1 MNSKESI
8 LDLQQINNLNEEES
22 KLFYHLLSAAQNSDS
37 LDPIKNLYLVDYDE
51 IPVSI
56 DEFLENDYYLG
67 KVYNNGKNIYPYW
80 RNFLH
85 NFFHNNPDKAF
96 EVALTG
102 AIGVGKTTIA
112 SIALMYLMYKTLC
125 LKDPQKFYGLSA
137 NSPIVF
143 VVMNLTLELA
153 YSGLYSLM
161 VEAMRLSPWFCERVD
176 IRGKYEFSISF
187 PKNISLMAGS
197 QTTHTIGKNVLGAVL
212 DEVNFSNAPKGSKN
226 SVMDMYRN
234 IRRRLE
240 SRFLRAGRMP
250 GILMMVSSK
259 NTELDFLEQYVQSI
273 KHLKTTWVVDEP
285 VYNIKPPETY
295 VGEKFK
301 VAVGDKTKES
311 FIPNE
316 LDDINDLIEKG
327 YQIIE
332 VPIEYRAA
340 FEGDINEAL
349 KDISGI
355 SAVSTSKLIPYAG
368 RIDLCFDGN
377 KKSPFFVEQIELGL
391 DSIEDI
397 KDYLDDI
404 RLLKRDLGKPRFAH
418 IDIGLKGDRLGLA
431 VVHNSKSITIDRY
444 TVSGAIDKVSESV
457 YEVDL
462 MIAIKALPGSEI
474 PLFKVREFLLWLK
487 SSIGYNFKKITFDGF
502 QSADSIQLL
511 KVSGFDT
518 GLLSVDRTD
527 IPYLNLRSCI
537 LDKRL
542 ESYYNSIVI
551 EELRDLEY
559 DRKAKKVDH
568 PIVKADNTP
577 GSKDLSDALCGAIYD
592 AQEYYTKRKG
602 GNKVAQ
608 STTINSALSAIQRIN
623 NIRKL
628 QQDNNSDDWIL

>member
-1 MNSKESI
+1 MNNLAHI
-8 LDLQQINNLNEEES
+8 PQINNLNEEES
-22 KLFYHLLSAAQNSDS
+22 KLFYALLSASSNSPS
-37 LDPIKNLYLVDYDE
+37 LDLSPIESLYKVDYDE

-85 NFFHNNPDKAF
+85 NFFHDNPDKAF

-112 SIALMYLMYKTLC
+112 SIALTYLIYKTLC

-153 YSGLYSLM
+153 YSGLYSLI
-161 VEAMRLSPWFCERVD
+161 VEAIKLSPWFCERVD
-176 IRGKYEFSISF
+176 IRGKYEFSITF
-187 PKNISLMAGS
+187 PKNVALMAGS

-240 SRFLRAGRMP
+240 SRFLKQGRMP

-259 NTELDFLEQYVQSI
+259 NTELDFLEQYIQSI
-273 KHLKTTWVVDEP
+273 KHQKTTWVVDEP

-311 FIPNE
+311 YLIKDT
-316 LDDINDLIEKG
+316 DDIDEILSRG
-327 YQIIE
+327 YRIIE
-332 VPIEYRAA
+332 VPIEYRVA
-340 FEGDINEAL
+340 FEQDINDAL
-349 KDISGI
+349 KDIAGI

-368 RIDLCFDGN
+368 RIDVCFDSHRR
-377 KKSPFFVEQIELGL
+377 SPFFTEEIQLGL
-391 DSIEDI
+391 DSV
-397 KDYLDDI
+397 DDI
-404 RLLKRDLGKPRFAH
+404 RDFLDDLSILKRDLNKPRFAH
-418 IDIGLKGDRLGLA
+418 VDIGLKGDRLGLSI
-431 VVHNSKSITIDRY
+431 VHSSKEITVDRY
-444 TVSGAIDKVSESV
+444 TDTGAIDKVSENV
-457 YEVDL
+457 YDIDL
-462 MIAIKALPGSEI
+462 MLGIRALPGSEI
-474 PLFKVREFLLWLK
+474 PLYKVREFLLWL
-487 SSIGYNFKKITFDGF
+487 SSCIGYKFKKITYDGF

-511 KVSGFDT
+511 QMSGLPS

-527 IPYLNLRSCI
+527 VPYLNLRACI
-537 LDKRL
+537 LEHRL
-542 ESYYNSIVI
+542 VGYYNSIVI

-568 PIVKADNTP
+568 PIVKYDGSP
-577 GSKDLSDALCGAIYD
+577 GSKDISDSLCGAVYN
-592 AQEYYTKRKG
+592 AQEFYSKQKG
-602 GNKVAQ
+602 NRITSNTNVNAAM
-608 STTINSALSAIQRIN
+608 SALQRLKN
-623 NIRKL
+623 LRKS
-628 QQDNNSDDWIL
+628 QMDSDDWILRD

>member
-1 MNSKESI
+1 MTSLAHI
-8 LDLQQINNLNEEES
+8 PQIKNLNEEES
-22 KLFYHLLSAAQNSDS
+22 KLFYTLLAASNSSSS
-37 LDPIKNLYLVDYDE
+37 LDLSPIERLYKVDYDE

-85 NFFHNNPDKAF
+85 NFFHDNPDKAF

-112 SIALMYLMYKTLC
+112 SIALTYLIYKTLC

-153 YSGLYSLM
+153 YSGLYSLI
-161 VEAMRLSPWFCERVD
+161 VEAIKLSPWFCERVD
-176 IRGKYEFSISF
+176 IRGKYEFSITF
-187 PKNISLMAGS
+187 PKNVALMAGS

-240 SRFLRAGRMP
+240 SRFLKQGRMP

-259 NTELDFLEQYVQSI
+259 NTELDFLEQYIQSI
-273 KHLKTTWVVDEP
+273 KHQKTTWVVDEP
-285 VYNIKPPETY
+285 VYNIKPAETY
-295 VGEKFK
+295 VGERFK

-311 FIPNE
+311 YLIKE
-316 LDDINDLIEKG
+316 DDNIDEVLERG
-327 YQIIE
+327 YRIIE
-332 VPIEYRAA
+332 VPIEYKVA
-340 FEGDINEAL
+340 FEQDINDAL
-349 KDISGI
+349 KDIAGI

-368 RIDLCFDGN
+368 RIDVCFDS
-377 KKSPFFVEQIELGL
+377 KRRSPFFEEEIQLGL

-397 KDYLDDI
+397 KDFLDDLSI
-404 RLLKRDLGKPRFAH
+404 LRKDLHKPRFAH

-431 VVHNSKSITIDRY
+431 IVHSDKSVTVDRY
-444 TVSGAIDKVSESV
+444 TATGAIDKISEQV
-457 YEVDL
+457 YNVDL
-462 MIAIKALPGSEI
+462 LLTIKAISGSEI
-474 PLFKVREFLLWLK
+474 PLFKVREFLLWL
-487 SSIGYNFKKITFDGF
+487 STYIGYKFKMISYDGF

-511 KVSGFDT
+511 KTLGLPA

-527 IPYLNLRSCI
+527 VPYLNLRSCI
-537 LDKRL
+537 LEQRL
-542 ESYYNSIVI
+542 VSYYNSIVI

-568 PIVKADNTP
+568 PITKYDGSP
-577 GSKDLSDALCGAIYD
+577 GSKDTSDALCGAVYN
-592 AQEYYTKRKG
+592 AQEYYSKQKG
-602 GNKVAQ
+602 THVSQNTTVNAAI
-608 STTINSALSAIQRIN
+608 STIQKIN
-623 NIRKL
+623 NLRKL
-628 QQDNNSDDWIL
+628 EREKENDWIL

>member
-1 MNSKESI
+1 MSNLSTI
-8 LDLQQINNLNEEES
+8 PQIKNLNEEER
-22 KLFYHLLSAAQNSDS
+22 KLFYALLSASNTSSS
-37 LDPIKNLYLVDYDE
+37 LDLSPIENLYKVDYDE

-80 RNFLH
+80 RRFLH
-85 NFFHNNPDKAF
+85 SFFHENPDKAF

-112 SIALMYLMYKTLC
+112 SIALIYLIYKTLC

-153 YSGLYSLM
+153 YSGLYSLI
-161 VEAMRLSPWFCERVD
+161 VEAIKLSPWFCERVD
-176 IRGKYEFSISF
+176 IRGKYEFSITF
-187 PKNISLMAGS
+187 PKNIALMAGS

-212 DEVNFSNAPKGSKN
+212 DEVNFSSAPKGSKN

-240 SRFLRAGRMP
+240 SRFLKQGRMP

-259 NTELDFLEQYVQSI
+259 NTELDFLEQYIQSI
-273 KHLKTTWVVDEP
+273 KHQKTTWVVDEP

-295 VGEKFK
+295 IGEKFK

-311 FIPNE
+311 YLLE
-316 LDDINDLIEKG
+316 DDANIDEVLSKG
-327 YQIIE
+327 YRIIE
-332 VPIEYRAA
+332 VPIEYRTA
-340 FEGDINEAL
+340 FEQDMNDAL
-349 KDISGI
+349 KDIAGI

-368 RIDLCFDGN
+368 KIDLCFDS
-377 KKSPFFVEQIELGL
+377 KRKSPFFSEEIQLGL
-391 DSIEDI
+391 DSVEDI
-397 KDYLDDI
+397 KDFLDDLSI
-404 RLLKRDLGKPRFAH
+404 LRRDLNKPRFAH

-431 VVHNSKSITIDRY
+431 IVHSSKSITVDRY
-444 TVSGAIDKVSESV
+444 TPTGAIDKVSENV
-457 YEVDL
+457 YDVDL
-462 MIAIKALPGSEI
+462 MLAIRALPGNET
-474 PLFKVREFLLWLK
+474 PLFKVREFLLWLN
-487 SSIGYNFKKITFDGF
+487 SYIGFKFKKITFDGF

-511 KVSGFDT
+511 KIAGFDA

-527 IPYLNLRSCI
+527 VPYLNLRSCI

-542 ESYYNSIVI
+542 ESYYNDIVI

-568 PIVKADNTP
+568 PIVKSDNTP
-577 GSKDLSDALCGAIYD
+577 GSKDLSDALCGAVYN
-592 AQEYYTKRKG
+592 AQEYYAKKKGTKL
-602 GNKVAQ
+602 AQ
-608 STTINSALSAIQRIN
+608 STAVNASISAIQRIN

-628 QQDNNSDDWIL
+628 QQSRDIENDWIL

>member
-1 MNSKESI
+1 MTSLAHI
-8 LDLQQINNLNEEES
+8 PQIKNLNEEES
-22 KLFYHLLSAAQNSDS
+22 KLFYTLLAASNSSSS
-37 LDPIKNLYLVDYDE
+37 LDLSPIERLYKVDYDE

-85 NFFHNNPDKAF
+85 NFFHDNPDKAF

-112 SIALMYLMYKTLC
+112 SIALTYLIYKTLC

-153 YSGLYSLM
+153 YSGLYSLI
-161 VEAMRLSPWFCERVD
+161 VEAIKLSPWFCERVD
-176 IRGKYEFSISF
+176 IRGKYEFSITF
-187 PKNISLMAGS
+187 PKNVALMAGS

-240 SRFLRAGRMP
+240 SRFLKQGRMP

-259 NTELDFLEQYVQSI
+259 NTELDFLEQYIQSI
-273 KHLKTTWVVDEP
+273 KHQKTTWVVDEP
-285 VYNIKPPETY
+285 VYNIKPAETY
-295 VGEKFK
+295 VGERFK

-311 FIPNE
+311 YLIKE
-316 LDDINDLIEKG
+316 DDNIDEVLERG
-327 YQIIE
+327 YRIIE
-332 VPIEYRAA
+332 VPIEYKVA
-340 FEGDINEAL
+340 FEQDINDAL
-349 KDISGI
+349 KDIAGI

-368 RIDLCFDGN
+368 RIDVCFDS
-377 KKSPFFVEQIELGL
+377 KRRSPFFEEEIQLGL

-397 KDYLDDI
+397 KDFLDDLSI
-404 RLLKRDLGKPRFAH
+404 LRKDLHKPRFAH

-431 VVHNSKSITIDRY
+431 IVHSDKSVTVDRY
-444 TVSGAIDKVSESV
+444 TATGAIDKISEQV
-457 YEVDL
+457 YNVDL
-462 MIAIKALPGSEI
+462 LLTIKAISGSEI
-474 PLFKVREFLLWLK
+474 PLFKVREFLLWL
-487 SSIGYNFKKITFDGF
+487 STYIGYKFKMISYDGF

-511 KVSGFDT
+511 KTLGLPA

-527 IPYLNLRSCI
+527 VPYLNLRSCI
-537 LDKRL
+537 LEQRL
-542 ESYYNSIVI
+542 VSYYNSIVI

-568 PIVKADNTP
+568 PITKYDGSP
-577 GSKDLSDALCGAIYD
+577 GSKDTSDALCGAVYN
-592 AQEYYTKRKG
+592 AQEYYSKQKG
-602 GNKVAQ
+602 THVSQN
-608 STTINSALSAIQRIN
+608 TTVNAAISAIQKIN
-623 NIRKL
+623 NLRKL
-628 QQDNNSDDWIL
+628 EREKENDWIL

>member
-1 MNSKESI
+1 MRNLSSI
-8 LDLQQINNLNEEES
+8 PQIKNLNEEES
-22 KLFYHLLSAAQNSDS
+22 RLFYAILSASSNRSS
-37 LDPIKNLYLVDYDE
+37 LDLSPIENLYKVDYDE

-85 NFFHNNPDKAF
+85 NFFHDNPEKAF

-112 SIALMYLMYKTLC
+112 SIALIYLIYKTLC

-153 YSGLYSLM
+153 YSGLYSLI
-161 VEAMRLSPWFCERVD
+161 VEAIRLSPWFCERVD
-176 IRGKYEFSISF
+176 IRGKYEFSITF
-187 PKNISLMAGS
+187 PKNVALMAGS

-212 DEVNFSNAPKGSKN
+212 DEVNFSSAPKGSKN

-240 SRFLRAGRMP
+240 SRFLKQGRMP

-259 NTELDFLEQYVQSI
+259 NTELDFLEQYIQSI
-273 KHLKTTWVVDEP
+273 KHQKTTWVVDEP

-295 VGEKFK
+295 IGTRFK

-311 FIPNE
+311 YLVKE
-316 LDDINDLIEKG
+316 TDDIDEILSRG
-327 YQIIE
+327 YRIIE
-332 VPIEYRAA
+332 VPTEYRVA
-340 FEGDINEAL
+340 FEQDINDAL
-349 KDISGI
+349 KDIAGI

-368 RIDLCFDGN
+368 RIDICFDS
-377 KKSPFFVEQIELGL
+377 KRKSPFYTEEIQLGL
-391 DSIEDI
+391 DSIDDI
-397 KDYLDDI
+397 KDFLE
-404 RLLKRDLGKPRFAH
+404 DLSILRRNLNKPRFAH

-431 VVHNSKSITIDRY
+431 IAHSSKSITVDRY
-444 TVSGAIDKVSESV
+444 TATGAIDKVSENL
-457 YEVDL
+457 YDIDL
-462 MIAIKALPGSEI
+462 MLSIKALPGSEI
-474 PLFKVREFLLWLK
+474 PLFKVREFLIWLN
-487 SSIGYNFKKITFDGF
+487 SYIGYKFKKITFDGF

-511 KVSGFDT
+511 QISGLPS

-527 IPYLNLRSCI
+527 IPYLNLRACI
-537 LDKRL
+537 LEQRL
-542 ESYYNSIVI
+542 VGYYNSILL

-559 DRKAKKVDH
+559 DRRAKKVDH
-568 PIVKADNTP
+568 PIVKYDGSP
-577 GSKDLSDALCGAIYD
+577 GSKDLSDALCGAVYN
-592 AQEYYTKRKG
+592 AQEYYSKQKNNHISKET
-602 GNKVAQ
+602 NVNAAMD
-608 STTINSALSAIQRIN
+608 ALARLKN
-623 NIRKL
+623 LRNIEK
-628 QQDNNSDDWIL
+628 SKEYDWVLYD